1 MSSFLRIEKGDTLST
16 KATATSQAFYVI
28 RGSGVTSGEH
38 GNITWSQ
45 GDLFVVPVTEGNMKH
60 TCVDGAKGGAAIYW
74 VHDQVRR

>member
-1 MSSFLRIEKGDTLST
+1 MASFLRIEKGDTLST